1 MPFIPALL
9 AIALV
14 AAPADGGD
22 RASVARGQDRFDR
35 VESVEELRTLEAEV
49 ERVVR
54 EVRPAV
60 VLLRTQGGGEGP
72 SSGTGVVIS
81 ADGLVATCG
90 HVGGRSGRRVE
101 AVLPDGTVL
110 RGRALGQANDG
121 PLDCG
126 LLQLD
131 TQGRMLD
138 AVPLGTSSGLAQGD
152 WLVAL
157 GYTQGPPD
165 EQRPALVR
173 VGRVLH
179 ASPRE
184 VLFDAPI
191 DAGDSGG
198 PSFNLRGEVVALN
211 ARCGHQPWENAATP
225 VDRLR
230 ERIWEFRDGHDET
243 AMVLPFT
250 RSDEPVRTRFVSG
263 TSPDGRLAVQ
273 RSAPL
278 RPVADAALRSMF
290 RVMRNGGAVAVATR
304 IDDAGHAVAKASL
317 LPDRSVGAAVALQD
331 AAGVDATA
339 YVVGIDPRLDL
350 AVLAIDGGPATGVE
364 LAWNGAV
371 EPGAVLLS
379 PRFGPNGPALGF
391 AAIEERESDR
401 EPWGGPYLG
410 VRSEPLE
417 PADARELGLKVG
429 LRVDEVVPGSAAA
442 EAGVRVGDVIASIDG
457 RPLGG
462 RTALR
467 RAILQREIGDRVE
480 LGIIREGERLQVAAT
495 LARREDAPGARPA
508 RRGNTTTPISEVS
521 TGFGRVLAHDAN
533 VWPEQVGGP
542 VLDLDG
548 HVVGINIARFDRTAT
563 HALPAATVR
572 DAVRRLLQRREFT
585 PPAGVPAAKGS
596 LPNAE
601 AP

>member
-14 AAPADGGD
+14 AAPTDGGD

-572 DAVRRLLQRREFT
+572 DAVRRLLQRRELT

>member
-35 VESVEELRTLEAEV
+35 VDSVEELRTLEAEV

-90 HVGGRSGRRVE
+90 HVGGRSGRRIE
-101 AVLPDGTVL
+101 AVLSDGTVL

-572 DAVRRLLQRREFT
+572 DAVRRLLQRRELT

>member
-35 VESVEELRTLEAEV
+35 VDSVEELRTLEAEV

-572 DAVRRLLQRREFT
+572 DAVRRLLQRRELT

>member
-1 MPFIPALL
+1 MPLIPALL

-14 AAPADGGD
+14 SAPADGGD
-22 RASVARGQDRFDR
+22 RASAARGQDGFDR
-35 VESVEELRTLEAEV
+35 VESVEELRSLEAEV

-90 HVGGRSGRRVE
+90 HVAGGSGRRIE

-121 PLDCG
+121 ALDCG

-138 AVPLGTSSGLAQGD
+138 AVPLGTSGGLAPGD

-179 ASPRE
+179 AGPRE

-230 ERIWEFRDGHDET
+230 ERMWEFRDGHDE
-243 AMVLPFT
+243 ASMVLPFT
-250 RSDEPVRTRFVSG
+250 RTDEPVRTRFVAG

-273 RSAPL
+273 RGAPL
-278 RPVADAALRSMF
+278 RPIAEPALRSMC
-290 RVMRNGGAVAVATR
+290 RVMRDGAAVAVATR
-304 IDDAGHAVAKASL
+304 VDDAGHAVAKASL
-317 LPDRSVGAAVALQD
+317 LADRSVGAPVRLQD
-331 AAGVDATA
+331 VSGADLSAS
-339 YVVGIDPRLDL
+339 VVAIDPRLDL
-350 AVLAIDGGPATGVE
+350 ALIAIGGDAAPGVD
-364 LAWNGAV
+364 LSWSGAV
-371 EPGAVLLS
+371 EPGEVLLS

-401 EPWGGPYLG
+401 DPWGGPYLG

-429 LRVDEVVPGSAAA
+429 LRVDEVVAGSAAA
-442 EAGVRVGDVIASIDG
+442 QAGVRVGDVIASIDG

-467 RAILQREIGDRVE
+467 RAILQREVGDRVE
-480 LGIIREGERLQVAAT
+480 LGIVREGGRLQVTAT
-495 LARREDAPGARPA
+495 LARREDAPGARPT

-548 HVVGINIARFDRTAT
+548 HVVGINVARFDRTAT
-563 HALPAATVR
+563 HALPAAAVR
-572 DAVRRLLQRREFT
+572 DAVRRMLQRRELT
-585 PPAGVPAAKGS
+585 PPAGVPAGKRS
-596 LPNAE
+596 PPNAE

>member
-1 MPFIPALL
+1 MPLIPALL

-22 RASVARGQDRFDR
+22 RASMVRGQDRFDR
-35 VESVEELRTLEAEV
+35 VESVEELRALEAEV

-54 EVRPAV
+54 EVRPSV
-60 VLLRTQGGGEGP
+60 VLLRTQGGGDGP

-101 AVLPDGTVL
+101 AVLSDGTVL

-138 AVPLGTSSGLAQGD
+138 AVPLGTSGGLAQGD

-157 GYTQGPPD
+157 GYTQGPPE

-179 ASPRE
+179 ASPSE

-230 ERIWEFRDGHDET
+230 ERIWEFRAGHDET

-250 RSDEPVRTRFVSG
+250 SSDEPVRTRFVTG

-273 RSAPL
+273 RSTPL
-278 RPVADAALRSMF
+278 RPVADAALRSMY
-290 RVMRNGGAVAVATR
+290 RVMRGGGAVAVATR

-317 LPDRSVGAAVALQD
+317 LADRAVGAAVALQD
-331 AAGVDATA
+331 AAGADVAA
-339 YVVGIDPRLDL
+339 RVLGVDPRLDL
-350 AVLAIDGGPATGVE
+350 ALLAVEGDPVPGIDLG
-364 LAWNGAV
+364 WNGAV

-417 PADARELGLKVG
+417 PAEARELDLKVG
-429 LRVDEVVPGSAAA
+429 LRVDEVVPGSAAS

-467 RAILQREIGDRVE
+467 RAILQREVGDRVE
-480 LGIIREGERLQVAAT
+480 LGVVRGGERLQVVAT
-495 LARREDAPGARPA
+495 LARREDMPGARPM
-508 RRGNTTTPISEVS
+508 RRGNTTTPISGVS

-542 VLDLDG
+542 LLDLDG
-548 HVVGINIARFDRTAT
+548 HVLGINIARFDRTAT
-563 HALPAATVR
+563 HALPSATVR
-572 DAVRRLLQRREFT
+572 DAVHRLLQRRELT
-585 PPAGVPAAKGS
+585 TPAGVPAGTRS
-596 LPNAE
+596 PPNAE

>member
-35 VESVEELRTLEAEV
+35 VDSVEELRTLEAEV